1 MIFFYYINR
10 KIINIVFN
18 IYIYIKENLGKL
30 FLYLKKKCGK
40 KKSFEFGALRAHT
53 YLFDIDKYEEDN
65 TSYLIL
71 SMRKII
77 RMIKMRMIEDGDN
90 KG

>member
-1 MIFFYYINR
+1 MR
-10 KIINIVFN
+10 
-18 IYIYIKENLGKL
+18 E
-30 FLYLKKKCGK
+30 